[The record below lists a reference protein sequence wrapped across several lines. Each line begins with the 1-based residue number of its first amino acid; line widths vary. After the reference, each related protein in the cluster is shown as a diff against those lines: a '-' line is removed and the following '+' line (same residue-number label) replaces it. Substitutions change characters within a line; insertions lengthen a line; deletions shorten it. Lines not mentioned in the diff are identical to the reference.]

1 MARSTASAP
10 GAPPPPGGEAPPF
23 GAAGACDVWGTRSCL
38 FPPDAAPGGE
48 LVGGADQIARAL
60 EQEISRHHAA
70 TLPRVAPMLPP
81 PPPRAGPGGG
91 PGGGRGSA
99 GAPPGAGDLSPP
111 CGPSWPRRPDP
122 PAPVR

>member
-60 EQEISRHHAA
+60 EQEISRPHAA
-70 TLPRVAPMLPP
+70 TLGRVA
-81 PPPRAGPGGG
+81 RIH
-91 PGGGRGSA
+91 R
-99 GAPPGAGDLSPP
+99 PP
-111 CGPSWPRRPDP
+111 CGQLLG
-122 PAPVR
+122 PVRSEDPHLQHQSVPATFAECSDRR